1 MTFSFSLTVMVY
13 YTPETHVNNKLS
25 KMTSQSMVHIV
36 DNIQSGGS
44 VIVDVSVQWQANK
57 ETRESFHFPSN
68 GRHQI
73 SLQQDLQHFY
83 CYI

>member
-1 MTFSFSLTVMVY
+1 
-13 YTPETHVNNKLS
+13 
-25 KMTSQSMVHIV
+25 MVHIV
-36 DNIQSGGS
+36 DNVQSGGS